1 MCLDYLLYC
10 FSFKTTEVSNGGQSC
25 LDALIG
31 EYVGKLYHSANV
43 FFSKAIAVLLCQ
55 LLC

>member
-10 FSFKTTEVSNGGQSC
+10 FSFKTIEVSNGGQSC
-25 LDALIG
+25 LDVLIG